1 MFRNTLV
8 YQALAFAGV
17 FGLSVTQSDAAVA
30 KSKQKGAGKS
40 HSIIAALEAS
50 NKAGELVPT
59 LEGFAEMEAEIL
71 EGATNTRMEIWKRV
85 WSAYAFTDFPHLER
99 YPEMVRH
106 AFAKKFGL
114 NMAISQKDWSDDQK
128 KLYDSFCST
137 QTRPFQLFIDLAR
150 EGNKGEGQHS
160 ANGTQKVLDLL
171 NGSGTLPAKVTA
183 AKVLLGKPARK
194 RGADQQ
200 RNDAPDAQQ
209 FKAGETPT
217 IGAPVDGK
225 KWDITDLKKKTP
237 VEVCIV
243 LVATMPFNDVM
254 QLVQACGK
262 RLATSTDGLDKLAAE
277 RLATAVNEYL
287 TKNAG

>member
-1 MFRNTLV
+1 MFRRNLIV
-8 YQALAFAGV
+8 QALAFSGL
-17 FGLSVTQSDAAVA
+17 FGLSVASADTAVA
-30 KSKQKGAGKS
+30 KNKKGAGKS
-40 HSIIAALEAS
+40 QSILSALEAS
-50 NKAGELVPT
+50 KNAGELVPT

-114 NMAISQKDWSDDQK
+114 NMAISQKDWTDDQK

-150 EGNKGEGQHS
+150 EGNKGEGEHS
-160 ANGTQKVLDLL
+160 ANGTQKVLELL

-183 AKVLLGKPARK
+183 AKVLLGKPARR

-200 RNDAPDAQQ
+200 RNDTPAADQFAAATGAAP
-209 FKAGETPT
+209 
-217 IGAPVDGK
+217 IGASIDGK
-225 KWDITDLKKKTP
+225 KWDVADLKKKTP
-237 VEVCIV
+237 VEVCVV
-243 LVATMPFNDVM
+243 LTATMPFNDIM
-254 QLVQACGK
+254 RLVQACGK
-262 RLATSTDGLDKLAAE
+262 RLAESPDALDKLASE

-287 TKNAG
+287 TKTAN